1 MSPMRR
7 GGRAARLQTSDGQ
20 PILPR
25 IWIIGQAMLA
35 MAVLVFSTWLIH
47 AYLLHSRIP
56 QESLS
61 LAVAF
66 LSMQLISILL
76 QLVISFS
83 IKRRRESIEE
93 RARRTQPVIQQ
104 YLAAHVAGTDHTGEL
119 LKLCRQ
125 HRDQVEICVVEAL
138 TTLKGF
144 GRERIAALSESL
156 QLVDVWKTR
165 LSSRDAHRRK
175 EAVEF
180 LGFLQRTDLRPVFES
195 CLTDPDVLVCAAACR
210 SLLDL
215 PDLPDTAARLFRMV
229 IEGPLLLR
237 TMVAGELRKHALV
250 LSKKALPEIG
260 AETEEPHIVAGL
272 GLMESWQRALH
283 VPNVASL
290 AVHRSADVRAAAIRS
305 LAFVETNGDTESLTL
320 AALEDRS
327 PEVRLAAVRAC
338 SERRLLPAIPSLRR
352 QLHSDNE
359 ACALAA
365 CDALATLGEE
375 GRGILQDCVLSSN
388 RRLAARALE
397 ALAAVQVA
405 ESAMSA

>member
-1 MSPMRR
+1 M
-7 GGRAARLQTSDGQ
+7 TDGQ

-25 IWIIGQAMLA
+25 IKIISQAVLA
-35 MAVLVFSTWLIH
+35 MAALVCSTWLIH
-47 AYLLHSRIP
+47 AHLLHSLIP
-56 QESLS
+56 RESLS
-61 LAVAF
+61 LAIAF
-66 LSMQLISILL
+66 LSMQVISILL
-76 QLVISFS
+76 QLAISFS
-83 IKRRRESIEE
+83 IKLRRESIEE

-104 YLAAHVAGTDHTGEL
+104 YLAAHVAGGDHTAEL
-119 LKLCRQ
+119 LQLCRQ

-138 TTLKGF
+138 TALKGF
-144 GRERIAALSESL
+144 GRERIAALSETL
-156 QLVDVWKTR
+156 QLVEVWKAR
-165 LSSRDAHRRK
+165 LSSRDAQRRK

-180 LGFLQRTDLRPVFES
+180 LGFLKRSDLRPVFEK
-195 CLTDPDVLVCAAACR
+195 CLTDPDVLVSAAACR

-215 PDLPDTAARLFRMV
+215 PDLPETAARLFRMV

-237 TMVAGELRKHALV
+237 TMVAGELRKHALS
-250 LSKKALPEIG
+250 LSRKGLPEIG
-260 AETEEPHIVAGL
+260 AEAEESHIVAGL

-290 AVHRSADVRAAAIRS
+290 AVHQNADVRAAAIRS
-305 LAFVETNGDTESLTL
+305 LAFVETGGDTESLTL
-320 AALEDRS
+320 AALEDIS

-338 SERRLLPAIPSLRR
+338 SERQLLPAIPSLER
-352 QLHSDNE
+352 QLHGDDE

-375 GRGILQDCVLSSN
+375 GRSILQDCVLSSN

-397 ALAAVQVA
+397 ALAAAQVA